1 MRIGEL
7 SRRTQ
12 IPIRMLRYYEERG
25 LLTPQR
31 APSGYRHYQEAD
43 VEQAALVSSLVRS
56 GLPTRLILPLL
67 RDKKLSP
74 VDGDETNDD
83 LVALFAA
90 ELARLDSQVKCLSF
104 SRNAVQQHLR
114 RLRAT
119 RVSHD
124 PTATSASRPAEQAQP
139 SIGGTVRGEIASSL
153 SRSSSLS

>member
-31 APSGYRHYQEAD
+31 APSGYRHYQETD
-43 VEQAALVSSLVRS
+43 VEQATLVSSLVRS

-67 RDKKLSP
+67 RDLQANP
-74 VDGDETNDD
+74 VDGDETDD
-83 LVALFAA
+83 RDDELIALFAA
-90 ELARLDSQVKCLSF
+90 EFARLDSQVKCLTL

-114 RLRAT
+114 RLR
-119 RVSHD
+119 
-124 PTATSASRPAEQAQP
+124 TARANLDSKAA
-139 SIGGTVRGEIASSL
+139 
-153 SRSSSLS
+153 

>member
-7 SRRTQ
+7 STRTQ

-43 VEQAALVSSLVRS
+43 VEQATLVSSLVRS

-67 RDKKLSP
+67 RDKQLNP
-74 VDGDETNDD
+74 VDGDETDDGDDD

-90 ELARLDSQVKCLSF
+90 EFARLDSQVKCLSL

-124 PTATSASRPAEQAQP
+124 PTAT
-139 SIGGTVRGEIASSL
+139 
-153 SRSSSLS
+153 

>member
-7 SRRTQ
+7 SRRTG

-43 VEQAALVSSLVRS
+43 VEQATLVSSLVRS

-67 RDKKLSP
+67 RDKQLNP
-74 VDGDETNDD
+74 MDRDETDDGGDD

-90 ELARLDSQVKCLSF
+90 EFARLDSQVKCLSF

-114 RLRAT
+114 QLRAT
-119 RVSHD
+119 RVGHT
-124 PTATSASRPAEQAQP
+124 PT
-139 SIGGTVRGEIASSL
+139 GT
-153 SRSSSLS
+153 

>member
-25 LLTPQR
+25 LLSPQR

-43 VEQAALVSSLVRS
+43 VEQATLVSSLVRS

-67 RDKKLSP
+67 RDKQLNP
-74 VDGDETNDD
+74 MDLDETDDGDDD

-90 ELARLDSQVKCLSF
+90 EFARLDSQVKCLSF

-124 PTATSASRPAEQAQP
+124 PTAA
-139 SIGGTVRGEIASSL
+139 
-153 SRSSSLS
+153 

>member
-43 VEQAALVSSLVRS
+43 VEQATLVSSLVRS

-67 RDKKLSP
+67 RDKQLSP
-74 VDGDETNDD
+74 VAGDETDDGDDD

-90 ELARLDSQVKCLSF
+90 EFARLDSQVKCLSL

-124 PTATSASRPAEQAQP
+124 PTAT
-139 SIGGTVRGEIASSL
+139 
-153 SRSSSLS
+153 

>member
-43 VEQAALVSSLVRS
+43 VEQATLVSSLVRS

-67 RDKKLSP
+67 RDKQLNP
-74 VDGDETNDD
+74 VDGDETDDGDDD

-90 ELARLDSQVKCLSF
+90 EFARLDSQVKCLSL

-124 PTATSASRPAEQAQP
+124 PTAT
-139 SIGGTVRGEIASSL
+139 
-153 SRSSSLS
+153 

>member
-43 VEQAALVSSLVRS
+43 VEQATLVSSLVRS

-67 RDKKLSP
+67 RDKQLNP
-74 VDGDETNDD
+74 MDGDETDDGDDD

-90 ELARLDSQVKCLSF
+90 EFARLDSQVKCLSL

-124 PTATSASRPAEQAQP
+124 PT
-139 SIGGTVRGEIASSL
+139 GT
-153 SRSSSLS
+153 

>member
-43 VEQAALVSSLVRS
+43 VEQATLVSSLVRS

-67 RDKKLSP
+67 RDRQLDP
-74 VDGDETNDD
+74 MDGDETDDGDDD

-90 ELARLDSQVKCLSF
+90 EFARLDSQVKCLSL

-119 RVSHD
+119 RVSHG
-124 PTATSASRPAEQAQP
+124 PT
-139 SIGGTVRGEIASSL
+139 GT
-153 SRSSSLS
+153 

>member
-67 RDKKLSP
+67 ADRQP
-74 VDGDETNDD
+74 NRVDGDDTADGDDD
-83 LVALFAA
+83 LIALFAA
-90 ELARLDSQVKCLSF
+90 EFARLDSQVKCLTF

-119 RVSHD
+119 RAD
-124 PTATSASRPAEQAQP
+124 PDPKAA
-139 SIGGTVRGEIASSL
+139 
-153 SRSSSLS
+153 

>member
-31 APSGYRHYQEAD
+31 TPSGYRQYQETD
-43 VEQAALVSSLVRS
+43 IEQATLVSSLVRS

-67 RDKKLSP
+67 RDKQLDP
-74 VDGDETNDD
+74 VGGEETDDADDADDD

-90 ELARLDSQVKCLSF
+90 EFARLDSQVKCLSF

-119 RVSHD
+119 RVRHT
-124 PTATSASRPAEQAQP
+124 PT
-139 SIGGTVRGEIASSL
+139 GT
-153 SRSSSLS
+153 

>member
-25 LLTPQR
+25 LLSPQR
-31 APSGYRHYQEAD
+31 APSGYRHYQEAE
-43 VEQAALVSSLVRS
+43 VEQATLVSSLVRS

-67 RDKKLSP
+67 RDKQLNP
-74 VDGDETNDD
+74 VDLDETDDGDDD

-90 ELARLDSQVKCLSF
+90 EFARLDSQVKCLSL

-124 PTATSASRPAEQAQP
+124 PTAD
-139 SIGGTVRGEIASSL
+139 
-153 SRSSSLS
+153 

>member
-25 LLTPQR
+25 LLSPQR

-43 VEQAALVSSLVRS
+43 VEQATLVSSLVRS

-67 RDKKLSP
+67 RDKQLNP
-74 VDGDETNDD
+74 MDGDETDDGDDD

-90 ELARLDSQVKCLSF
+90 EFARLDSQVKCLSL

-119 RVSHD
+119 RVSHK
-124 PTATSASRPAEQAQP
+124 PTAT
-139 SIGGTVRGEIASSL
+139 
-153 SRSSSLS
+153 

>member
-43 VEQAALVSSLVRS
+43 VDQATLVSSLVRS

-67 RDKKLSP
+67 RDKQLNP
-74 VDGDETNDD
+74 VDGDETDDGDDD

-90 ELARLDSQVKCLSF
+90 EFARLDGQLKCLSL

-119 RVSHD
+119 QVSRG
-124 PTATSASRPAEQAQP
+124 PTAT
-139 SIGGTVRGEIASSL
+139 
-153 SRSSSLS
+153 

>member
-43 VEQAALVSSLVRS
+43 VEQATLVSSLVRS

-67 RDKKLSP
+67 RDKQLSP
-74 VDGDETNDD
+74 VAGDGTDDGDDD

-90 ELARLDSQVKCLSF
+90 EFARLDSQVKCLSL

-124 PTATSASRPAEQAQP
+124 PTAT
-139 SIGGTVRGEIASSL
+139 
-153 SRSSSLS
+153 

>member
-43 VEQAALVSSLVRS
+43 VEQATLVSSLVRS

-67 RDKKLSP
+67 HDLQPNP
-74 VDGDETNDD
+74 VDGDETDDGDDD

-90 ELARLDSQVKCLSF
+90 EFARLDSQVKCLSL

-124 PTATSASRPAEQAQP
+124 PTAT
-139 SIGGTVRGEIASSL
+139 
-153 SRSSSLS
+153 

>member
-43 VEQAALVSSLVRS
+43 IEQATLVSSLVRS

-67 RDKKLSP
+67 RDRQLNP
-74 VDGDETNDD
+74 MDGDETDDGDDD

-90 ELARLDSQVKCLSF
+90 EFARLDSQVKCLSF
-104 SRNAVQQHLR
+104 SRSAVQQHLR

-119 RVSHD
+119 RVRHT
-124 PTATSASRPAEQAQP
+124 PT
-139 SIGGTVRGEIASSL
+139 GT
-153 SRSSSLS
+153 